1 MTITARKLSIDSE
14 LVKAY
19 ANLNKATGNL
29 TEATLV
35 NYSIA
40 GARVI
45 INKVDGKSPKGERA
59 VDQQVR
65 SGAEYNEATKKYEGG
80 LDKGQISK
88 AVTVLEFHLKDI
100 IAEGSAP
107 SADELDQALQVALS
121 QVDSKGNLLS
131 LYAQYLI
138 ATGKDGESESTPET
152 LDTIARRLVKRAIA
166 DGLDRDDILEIVI
179 REYVK
184 ATSN

>member
-1 MTITARKLSIDSE
+1 MTITLKKLTTDSG
-14 LVKAY
+14 LIKAY
-19 ANLNKATGNL
+19 ADLTKATGNL
-29 TEATLV
+29 TESTLV

-59 VDQQVR
+59 VDQQIR
-65 SGAEYNEATKKYEGG
+65 SGGVWSDKTKKYEGG

-107 SADELDQALQVALS
+107 SAEELDQALQVALS
-121 QVDSKGNLLS
+121 QVDAEGNLLS

-138 ATGKDGESESTPET
+138 AKGKDGEKKSTPET

-166 DGLDRDDILEIVI
+166 QGKDLAFIIALVSA
-179 REYVK
+179 EYE
-184 ATSN
+184 AQG

>member
-1 MTITARKLSIDSE
+1 MSITAKKLSSDSA
-14 LVKAY
+14 LTKAY
-19 ANLNKATGNL
+19 ADLTKATGNL

-107 SADELDQALQVALS
+107 SAEELDQALQVALS
-121 QVDSKGNLLS
+121 QVDAKGNLLS

-152 LDTIARRLVKRAIA
+152 IDTIIRRLVKRAIA
-166 DGLDRDDILEIVI
+166 QHISSADLLALVAIEYDDQDR
-179 REYVK
+179 K
-184 ATSN
+184 